1 MLGLYAIFKASLV
14 IIWIVD
20 ILNIDFVINGTHV
33 AEFLD
38 VTVPLNGWFWL
49 LVWLLVPTVTE
60 LSKKED

>member
-1 MLGLYAIFKASLV
+1 MLGLYAIFKTLLV

-20 ILNIDFVINGTHV
+20 ILNIDFVINGIHV

-49 LVWLLVPTVTE
+49 LVWLLVPTITE

>member
-49 LVWLLVPTVTE
+49 LVWLLVPTATE

>member
-1 MLGLYAIFKASLV
+1 MLGLYAILKTLIT

-20 ILNIDFVINGTHV
+20 ILNIDFLVNGIHV

-49 LVWLLVPTVTE
+49 LVWLLIPTVTE